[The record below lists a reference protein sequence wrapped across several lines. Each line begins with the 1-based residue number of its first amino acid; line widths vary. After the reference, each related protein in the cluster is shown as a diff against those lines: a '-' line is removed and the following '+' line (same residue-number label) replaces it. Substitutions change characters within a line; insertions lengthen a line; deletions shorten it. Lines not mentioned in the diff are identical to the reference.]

1 MRNITQRHGGS
12 HIKYKTTLKLISLS
26 WVAYVAAGDL
36 HTYLLEYGSIDALH
50 SQFILGEVVAA
61 LCSVHE
67 AGFVFNDLKVVN
79 SLIFFNISLHPLT
92 FDECLRIETLYH
104 HLLKYHTHKYK

>member
-61 LCSVHE
+61 LNSVHE

-79 SLIFFNISLHPLT
+79 CLVLLNVSLPLLS
-92 FDECLRIETLYH
+92 FDECLRIYILYY
-104 HLLKYHTHKYK
+104 HLPKCHTRKYI